1 MVEEIVA
8 NATAQEIDQAFK
20 EYGKIGAFLDQ
31 GIQQQAEFDVES
43 LVQAG
48 RKLSKSER
56 EEIKQVVLKGMCWTY
71 LGTWMTHPN
80 FLETVESIKPE
91 ARQQIE

>member
-1 MVEEIVA
+1 LPPTQLRKRSIKLSR
-8 NATAQEIDQAFK
+8 NTARSAPS
-20 EYGKIGAFLDQ
+20 LDQ

-56 EEIKQVVLKGMCWTY
+56 EEIKQVVLIGMRWTY
-71 LGTWMTHPN
+71 LGTRMTHPN